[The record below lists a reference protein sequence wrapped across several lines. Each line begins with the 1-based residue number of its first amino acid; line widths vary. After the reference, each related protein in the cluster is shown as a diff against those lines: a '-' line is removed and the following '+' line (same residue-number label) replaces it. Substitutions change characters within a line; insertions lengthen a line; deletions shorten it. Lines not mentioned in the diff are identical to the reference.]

1 MLFYFFGGF
10 DGIAVSLLCLFL
22 LLDFFSGELMF
33 FLLSRFLL
41 FNWVLLIVFLFG

>member
-33 FLLSRFLL
+33 FS
-41 FNWVLLIVFLFG
+41 VESISVV